1 MTISPGGFVRTRA
14 NHKRRRSPRPQPRRF
29 FPLRRSLVC
38 FTLLLTIGGISYQKI
53 HQALLQ
59 PEAVFVLGGHEEREK
74 FAAELAQQH
83 PNLDIWVSSGSPP
96 AYAEHIFEHYG
107 VDGDRLHLDYQAQ
120 DTVTNFT
127 SLVEELKKQDIDSV
141 YLVTSENHMER
152 AQIVAQ
158 IIFGS
163 QGIAIKPVA
172 VPSDNPP
179 EGKIKCLRD
188 GLRSILWVF
197 TGETGAEWFQKNSR
211 VIVTSEKL

>member
-1 MTISPGGFVRTRA
+1 M
-14 NHKRRRSPRPQPRRF
+14 
-29 FPLRRSLVC
+29 
-38 FTLLLTIGGISYQKI
+38 GGISHYKI
-53 HQALLQ
+53 RQSLVQ

-74 FAAELAQQH
+74 FAAELAQQY
-83 PNLDIWVSSGSPP
+83 PDLEIWVSSGSPP

-107 VDGDRLHLDYQAQ
+107 VNGDRLHLDYQAQ

-127 SLVEELKKQDIDSV
+127 SLVDEFKKQDIDSV

-172 VPSDNPP
+172 VPSENPP

-197 TGETGAEWFQKNSR
+197 TGETGAEWFQKNPTAISSTK
-211 VIVTSEKL
+211 IPPQ